1 MADSRTKAVWGRLA
15 PLFAESN
22 YAIDLA
28 TTSLREPLGLSDA
41 IEVPSIAEL
50 TINASGSVGASPE
63 AVTTSVLTLNA
74 NLEPFINALLPKLSS
89 LQNLGNGE
97 WASQTAEQCVSMIK
111 NSMDEALLLYL
122 IERNWTDDATPLYTV
137 NPASDSLTTED
148 LLTAI
153 ATLTAN
159 RGTTESDLVFMMS
172 PFGRASLSNI
182 TGFVPN
188 MAGPSIVNGLPMVG
202 TVYSIPVY
210 ATSSA
215 PDGRETASSAFVD
228 DGTDTTITVAS
239 DSMVVGQPV
248 SFTTATSANDFSSK
262 LITSVAAGAITVA
275 SATGAAATETEV
287 GAVTLEASES
297 LLIDKNSTYVAMQE
311 FPSTRIVPISTSSSD
326 ALQVSSVWGR
336 VSRIGRAM
344 VICSPKSA
352 V

>member
-15 PLFAESN
+15 PLFAESK

-172 PFGRASLSNI
+172 PFGR
-182 TGFVPN
+182 G
-188 MAGPSIVNGLPMVG
+188 
-202 TVYSIPVY
+202 
-210 ATSSA
+210 
-215 PDGRETASSAFVD
+215 
-228 DGTDTTITVAS
+228 
-239 DSMVVGQPV
+239 
-248 SFTTATSANDFSSK
+248 
-262 LITSVAAGAITVA
+262 
-275 SATGAAATETEV
+275 
-287 GAVTLEASES
+287 
-297 LLIDKNSTYVAMQE
+297 
-311 FPSTRIVPISTSSSD
+311 
-326 ALQVSSVWGR
+326 
-336 VSRIGRAM
+336 
-344 VICSPKSA
+344 
-352 V
+352 